1 MMISPDSA
9 ILEVQDMSYKKLLA
23 KRDEVLE
30 DIYAFE
36 QGKLP
41 KEAFLIDPSPDAF
54 YQWNLE
60 YLGLLCKLIADK
72 FEDENWK

>member
-9 ILEVQDMSYKKLLA
+9 ILVQDMSYKKLLS
-23 KRDEVLE
+23 KRDEILE

-41 KEAFLIDPSPDAF
+41 KEAFLINPSPDVF

-60 YLGLLCKLIADK
+60 YLGLLCNLITEK
-72 FEDENWK
+72 FGDENF